1 MKTEMKKRM
10 EKEMENEAEKKIKW
24 EKAFGRVCII
34 IGGLT
39 VYAFGVALFILP
51 MDMIA
56 AGTTGMA
63 LVAER
68 LWGIPLTGF
77 IAAFNILMF
86 GLGWLE
92 LGKEFALSTLIAT
105 FYYPLALDWAGAMI
119 GDMVIT
125 RDPMLCAIFAGLM
138 IGFALGIVIKA
149 GASTGGMDIPPLVLK
164 KRLNIPVSVSMY
176 VFDFAILIAQMA
188 FGDKERILYAL
199 VMVMIYTI
207 VLDKVLMMGVKQVQV
222 KIISEQYEAISRA
235 IQDKMDRGTTLL
247 NIEGGHSRKKSMA
260 VLSVVSGRE
269 LSKLNEL
276 VMGLDDNAFMIVNQ
290 VGEVR
295 GRGFTLTKKYE

>member
-1 MKTEMKKRM
+1 MSEATGIKPGKTLMQ
-10 EKEMENEAEKKIKW
+10 
-24 EKAFGRVCII
+24 VCII

-39 VYAFGVALFILP
+39 VYALGVALFILP

-68 LWGIPLTGF
+68 LWGIPLSAF
-77 IAAFNILMF
+77 VAVFNILMF

-105 FYYPLALDWAGAMI
+105 FYYPFALDR
-119 GDMVIT
+119 IT
-125 RDPMLCAIFAGLM
+125 AWVGGMTITDDPMLCAVFAGLM

-164 KRLNIPVSVSMY
+164 KRLNIPVSVTMY
-176 VFDFAILIAQMA
+176 LADFVILIAQMA

-199 VMVMIYTI
+199 IMVMIYTM

-222 KIISEQYEAISRA
+222 KIISEHYEVISRA
-235 IQDKMDRGTTLL
+235 IQQKMDRGTTLL
-247 NIEGGHSRKKSMA
+247 NMEGGHTRKKSMV
-260 VLSVVSGRE
+260 VLVVVSGRE
-269 LSKLNEL
+269 LAKLNHMVSE
-276 VMGLDDNAFMIVNQ
+276 LDDKAFMIVNQ
-290 VGEVR
+290 VSEVR

>member
-1 MKTEMKKRM
+1 MGRFIDTEGKINWKRTAA
-10 EKEMENEAEKKIKW
+10 KVA
-24 EKAFGRVCII
+24 II

-68 LWGIPLTGF
+68 LWGIPLSMF

-92 LGKEFALSTLIAT
+92 MGKEFALSTLIAT
-105 FYYPLALDWAGAMI
+105 FYYPIALDWASAI
-119 GDMVIT
+119 VGDMVIT
-125 RDPMLCAIFAGLM
+125 RDPMLCAVFAGLM
-138 IGFALGIVIKA
+138 IGFALGVVIKA

-164 KRLNIPVSVSMY
+164 KRLNIPVSVTMY
-176 VFDFAILIAQMA
+176 IADFAILIAQMA

-222 KIISEQYEAISRA
+222 KIISERFEEISQT
-235 IQDKMDRGTTLL
+235 IQDRMDRGTTLL
-247 NIEGGHSRKKSMA
+247 NMEGGHSRKKSMA

-269 LSKLNEL
+269 LAKLNEL
-276 VMGLDDNAFMIVNQ
+276 VMGIDDNAFMIVNQ